1 MNEDQ
6 LIERWFKIRRKD
18 LLQIGILMVI
28 IDVIVIWVLFLM
40 PGSLE
45 GESISTIIFG
55 IICMVIFIL
64 LTIRCFVRW
73 FKSFS
78 WKVNEKTY
86 GVVIE
91 KKRHTDHRAKK
102 GKNARGYY
110 VDIIRNGETIEAKCD
125 VSMYSKMNVQ
135 DEVLL
140 IQVEKYPVYAL
151 K

>member
-73 FKSFS
+73 FKRFS

-91 KKRHTDHRAKK
+91 KKRHTDHRATK

-110 VDIIRNGETIEAKCD
+110 VDIIRNCETIEAKCD

>member
-64 LTIRCFVRW
+64 FVRW

-91 KKRHTDHRAKK
+91 KKRHTDHRATK

>member
-91 KKRHTDHRAKK
+91 KKRHTDHRAQKEK
-102 GKNARGYY
+102 TPE
-110 VDIIRNGETIEAKCD
+110 DT
-125 VSMYSKMNVQ
+125 M
-135 DEVLL
+135 L
-140 IQVEKYPVYAL
+140 ILSVMVKR
-151 K
+151 